1 MIAIRNILL
10 QTESLI
16 VKLSTKERI
25 LYSESSI
32 RDAFIQMPTR
42 TITYENW
49 NGIKKNIIRSFGDTE
64 YRIAFSNLL
73 KKGWLI
79 KEDKYLKWKS
89 YYNKQNL

>member
-1 MIAIRNILL
+1 MIK
-10 QTESLI
+10 LI
-16 VKLSTKERI
+16 TVFNEYLITTLSTKDRI